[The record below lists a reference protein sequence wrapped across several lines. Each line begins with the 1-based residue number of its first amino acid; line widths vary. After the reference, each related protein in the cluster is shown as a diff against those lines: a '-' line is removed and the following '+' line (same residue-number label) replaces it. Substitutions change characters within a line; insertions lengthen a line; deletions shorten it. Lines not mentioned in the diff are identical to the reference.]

1 MRNSSFRINCVSDD
15 GDITYDLDIRKELK
29 RRLNL
34 NIIDGA
40 LFDEIINAF
49 TKNLPVYDI
58 FIEKFY
64 TK

>member
-49 TKNLPVYDI
+49 TKRLPVYDI